1 MWQGIN
7 QDSTQSNWL
16 NDPRCNARCA
26 KKHSLKVQRLRS
38 VNEGM
43 EAKQKAADLNN
54 KKKKNLSNPNIII
67 ISLTS
72 HQKQWFDSHNS
83 NLKNQYAFKHNDLQK
98 LIYVQT
104 QQVPIHSAKDP
115 YKCSQKK
122 KYQSKQ
128 AIRQEHHRAYEQNK
142 RQDKN
147 NSNKRTYKNTE
158 IQTQI
163 NTQTIIIIMSNRT
176 DSIYKYIY
184 TGVGKIIYKE
194 QGVLFQIKLCIL
206 VGFFIPDTNNTVIL
220 SSLVKFFYLFSYF
233 FI

>member
-1 MWQGIN
+1 MEKKKIIKTKPQIKININTTPLMWQGIN

-54 KKKKNLSNPNIII
+54 KKKKNLSNPDIII
-67 ISLTS
+67 ISLIS

-83 NLKNQYAFKHNDLQK
+83 VKQCQRLSQKKKQQKKKNLKNQYAFKHNDLQK

-115 YKCSQKK
+115 YKCSQV
-122 KYQSKQ
+122 
-128 AIRQEHHRAYEQNK
+128 
-142 RQDKN
+142 N
-147 NSNKRTYKNTE
+147 N
-158 IQTQI
+158 
-163 NTQTIIIIMSNRT
+163 
-176 DSIYKYIY
+176 
-184 TGVGKIIYKE
+184 
-194 QGVLFQIKLCIL
+194 
-206 VGFFIPDTNNTVIL
+206 
-220 SSLVKFFYLFSYF
+220 
-233 FI
+233 